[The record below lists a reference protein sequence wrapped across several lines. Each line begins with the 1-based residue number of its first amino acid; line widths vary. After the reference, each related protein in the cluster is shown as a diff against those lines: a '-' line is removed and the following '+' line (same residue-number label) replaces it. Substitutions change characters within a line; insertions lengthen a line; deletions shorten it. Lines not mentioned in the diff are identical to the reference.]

1 MTRAHQWGDN
11 AAVKFGGRNRIWR
24 ERQVIR
30 KFIQV
35 RGEVIEMIALAIVDQ
50 PVLNQSKWGCGL
62 TARKEKDYQRNSNT
76 KRKYRRYIPADWV
89 YYIQSAYPFQ

>member
-1 MTRAHQWGDN
+1 MTRAHQWKNN

-24 ERQVIR
+24 ERQIIR

-50 PVLNQSKWGCGL
+50 PKQNQPK
-62 TARKEKDYQRNSNT
+62 
-76 KRKYRRYIPADWV
+76 
-89 YYIQSAYPFQ
+89 